1 MPRFLSLFSSSSS
14 FPPLPPLP
22 SSQRNSIENRELD
35 HLKYARNANDC
46 SPGLIDA
53 AHNFLSHK
61 GNVRPGIH
69 EYLGSGYRECQ
80 RVIFIN
86 NSRSLPISRSDILR
100 PAVYL
105 TSFFLPFQTPEHGVV
120 FSPSLRFSS
129 QYPLR
134 VYGRF
139 NRESK
144 KVGGECHFAK

>member
-86 NSRSLPISRSDILR
+86 NSRSLPISKSDILR
-100 PAVYL
+100 PAI
-105 TSFFLPFQTPEHGVV
+105 SHFFLSSLSNSGTQCSLLSFASILLPI
-120 FSPSLRFSS
+120 SPPSPPCLRSL
-129 QYPLR
+129 
-134 VYGRF
+134 
-139 NRESK
+139 
-144 KVGGECHFAK
+144 